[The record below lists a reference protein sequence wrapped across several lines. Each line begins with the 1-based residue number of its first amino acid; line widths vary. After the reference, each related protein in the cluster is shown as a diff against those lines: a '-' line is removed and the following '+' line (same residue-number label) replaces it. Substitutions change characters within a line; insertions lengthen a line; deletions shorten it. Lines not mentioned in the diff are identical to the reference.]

1 MNILDRWKAPTP
13 KLAKQVITLCAVFG
27 GGAAATLTLETLGGG
42 MVPGFTFTL
51 LPIVNLLAKNV
62 LAATIV
68 IGIMA
73 KLFVEKSATELQ
85 KPE

>member
-1 MNILDRWKAPTP
+1 MNILQRWKAPTP
-13 KLAKQVITLCAVFG
+13 KLAKQVITLCAVIG

-42 MVPGFTFTL
+42 MVPGFTFKL
-51 LPIVNLLAKNV
+51 LPAANLIAKNA

-68 IGIMA
+68 IGVMA